1 MKTVAELREERV
13 RSHISQSEAA
23 RSMGTTQSALSR
35 AEREGNP
42 TQDFLQRY
50 ERALATLAGH
60 ALSHKTTDADA
71 NVGAGAANA
80 SQPTAPANS
89 TLEIV
94 TLKLIVS
101 RLVERHH
108 IAEMYVYGSVAR
120 GDARPDSDV
129 DLIYR
134 LKPGASYSIMEK
146 QQLID
151 DLEST
156 LGRTV
161 SLISYDSLL
170 RHAKR
175 SRASKRFL
183 DHITP
188 DLIKVA

>member
-1 MKTVAELREERV
+1 MKSIAELREERV
-13 RSHISQSEAA
+13 RSHISQSAA
-23 RSMGTTQSALSR
+23 AQSMGTTQSALSR

-50 ERALATLAGH
+50 ERALAALISDNPSNSATNADSGDAADIENLSSAG
-60 ALSHKTTDADA
+60 S
-71 NVGAGAANA
+71 G
-80 SQPTAPANS
+80 SP
-89 TLEIV
+89 LEIA
-94 TLKLIVS
+94 TLKLIVAQ
-101 RLVERHH
+101 LVERHH
-108 IAEMYVYGSVAR
+108 IDEMYVYGSVAR

-146 QQLID
+146 QQLVD
-151 DLEST
+151 DLES
-156 LGRTV
+156 LLRRKV

-175 SRASKRFL
+175 SRSSKRFL

>member
-1 MKTVAELREERV
+1 MKSIDELREERV
-13 RSHISQSEAA
+13 RSHISQSAA
-23 RSMGTTQSALSR
+23 AQSMGTTQSALSR

-50 ERALATLAGH
+50 ERALAALISDNPSNSATNAG
-60 ALSHKTTDADA
+60 SDTA
-71 NVGAGAANA
+71 NIGNPSPA
-80 SQPTAPANS
+80 SSGSP
-89 TLEIV
+89 LEIA
-94 TLKLIVS
+94 TLKLIVA
-101 RLVERHH
+101 RLAERHH
-108 IAEMYVYGSVAR
+108 IDEMYVYGSVAR

-146 QQLID
+146 QQLVD
-151 DLEST
+151 DLES
-156 LGRTV
+156 LLRRKV

-175 SRASKRFL
+175 SRSSKRFL

>member
-1 MKTVAELREERV
+1 MKTIAELREERV

-23 RSMGTTQSALSR
+23 KTMGTTQSALSR

-50 ERALATLAGH
+50 ERALQTLAEN
-60 ALSHKTTDADA
+60 ALTRSATASNAEDIAGADA
-71 NVGAGAANA
+71 
-80 SQPTAPANS
+80 SDPSNS
-89 TLEIV
+89 TLEII
-94 TLKLIVS
+94 TLKLIVA

-151 DLEST
+151 DLESM
-156 LGRTV
+156 LGRKV
-161 SLISYDSLL
+161 SLLSYDSLL